1 MKPLYLL
8 IPFIALTDFAFAS
21 PSQLDFNK
29 LEMTGMGCPGG
40 DVKKTVDPND
50 PTLVRIEFPQ
60 YDLRKGQLRKS
71 CQLVM
76 PLLLAKDQKLEISG
90 LQFTGDA
97 IIAKGESVKVRLEV
111 FVSSQKGPG
120 KILEKTIDT
129 SGNFTLDLPTQSFG
143 NCEEKSNLRMQ
154 TSILAQG
161 KTSTSKASQLS
172 FHLKAIPCH

>member
-1 MKPLYLL
+1 MKTFNLMFL
-8 IPFIALTDFAFAS
+8 FMAVNNFAFSS
-21 PSQLDFNK
+21 PNQLDFNK

-40 DVKKTVDPND
+40 DVKKTVDPKD

-90 LQFTGDA
+90 IQFTGDA
-97 IIAKGESVKVRLEV
+97 VLSKGESVKIRLEV
-111 FVSSQKGPG
+111 FLSSQKGPG
-120 KILEKTIDT
+120 KILEKTVDT
-129 SGNFTLDLPTQSFG
+129 SSNFTLDLPTQTMG
-143 NCEEKSNLRMQ
+143 DCGEKSNLRMQ

-161 KTSTSKASQLS
+161 KTSSSKASQLS
-172 FHLKAIPCH
+172 FHLRAIPCQ